1 MASLMED
8 LISILEQEDS
18 LYEDLLK
25 PSMSKTPVLIS
36 GDLEAL
42 SRITEDE
49 QEIVN
54 KVNALDKKREEGM
67 KDIANVLGKDVKTLK
82 LTDLIDVLRSRPAE
96 QNRLAA
102 IYDKLSDTIGQM
114 KRTNEQN
121 KELIES
127 SLEMVQFDMNVLQAY
142 KAAPE
147 TANYSRNALNS
158 GAYMGNMKGGFD
170 AKQ

>member
-25 PSMSKTPVLIS
+25 LSMSKTPVLIS

-42 SRITEDE
+42 SRITEYE

-121 KELIES
+121 RELIES

-147 TANYSRNALNS
+147 TANYSKNALNS
-158 GAYMGNMKGGFD
+158 GAYMGNTKGGFD

>member
-25 PSMSKTPVLIS
+25 LSMSKTPVLIS

-102 IYDKLSDTIGQM
+102 IYDKLSDTRGQM

-121 KELIES
+121 RELIES

-147 TANYSRNALNS
+147 TANYSKNALNS
-158 GAYMGNMKGGFD
+158 GAYMGNTKGGFD

>member
-25 PSMSKTPVLIS
+25 LSMSKTPVLIS

-158 GAYMGNMKGGFD
+158 GAYMGNTKGGFD

>member
-1 MASLMED
+1 MED

-25 PSMSKTPVLIS
+25 LSMSKTPVLIS
-36 GDLEAL
+36 GDLETL

-82 LTDLIDVLRSRPAE
+82 LTDLIEILRSRPAE

-121 KELIES
+121 RELIES

-147 TANYSRNALNS
+147 TANYSKNALNS
-158 GAYMGNMKGGFD
+158 GAYMGNTKGGFD

>member
-1 MASLMED
+1 MED

-25 PSMSKTPVLIS
+25 LSMSKTPVLIS

-170 AKQ
+170 AKH

>member
-1 MASLMED
+1 MED

-25 PSMSKTPVLIS
+25 LSMSKTPVLIS

-82 LTDLIDVLRSRPAE
+82 LTDLIDVLRSRPSE

-121 KELIES
+121 RELIES

-147 TANYSRNALNS
+147 TANYSKNALNS
-158 GAYMGNMKGGFD
+158 GAYMGNTKGGFD

>member
-1 MASLMED
+1 MED

-25 PSMSKTPVLIS
+25 LSMSKTPVLIS

-158 GAYMGNMKGGFD
+158 GAYMGNTKGGFD

>member
-25 PSMSKTPVLIS
+25 LSMSKTPVLIS

-121 KELIES
+121 RELIES

-147 TANYSRNALNS
+147 TANYSKNALNS
-158 GAYMGNMKGGFD
+158 GAYMGNTKGGFD

>member
-25 PSMSKTPVLIS
+25 LSMSKTPVLIS

-49 QEIVN
+49 QEIVK
-54 KVNALDKKREEGM
+54 KVNALYKKREEGM

-121 KELIES
+121 RELIES

-147 TANYSRNALNS
+147 TANYSKNALNS
-158 GAYMGNMKGGFD
+158 GAYMGNTKGGFD

>member
-25 PSMSKTPVLIS
+25 LSMSKTPVLIS

-82 LTDLIDVLRSRPAE
+82 LTDLIDVLKSRPAE

>member
-1 MASLMED
+1 MASLKED

-25 PSMSKTPVLIS
+25 LSMSKTPVLIS

-121 KELIES
+121 RELIES

-147 TANYSRNALNS
+147 TANYSKNALNS
-158 GAYMGNMKGGFD
+158 GAYMGNTKGGFD

>member
-25 PSMSKTPVLIS
+25 LSMSKTPVLIS

-147 TANYSRNALNS
+147 TANYSKNALNS
-158 GAYMGNMKGGFD
+158 GAYMGNTKGGFD

>member
-1 MASLMED
+1 MED

-18 LYEDLLK
+18 LYEDLLML
-25 PSMSKTPVLIS
+25 SMSKTPVLIS

-127 SLEMVQFDMNVLQAY
+127 SLEMVQFDMNGLQAY
-142 KAAPE
+142 KAPPE
-147 TANYSRNALNS
+147 TASYSRNALNS

>member
-1 MASLMED
+1 MED

-25 PSMSKTPVLIS
+25 LSMSKTPVLIS

-82 LTDLIDVLRSRPAE
+82 LTDLIDVLKSRPAE

>member
-1 MASLMED
+1 MED

-25 PSMSKTPVLIS
+25 LSMSKTPVLIS

-49 QEIVN
+49 QKIVN

>member
-1 MASLMED
+1 MED

-25 PSMSKTPVLIS
+25 LSMSKTPVLIS

-121 KELIES
+121 RELIES

-147 TANYSRNALNS
+147 TANYSKNALNS
-158 GAYMGNMKGGFD
+158 GAYRGNTKGGFD

>member
-25 PSMSKTPVLIS
+25 LSMSKTPVLIS

-82 LTDLIDVLRSRPAE
+82 LTDLIEILRNRPAE

-121 KELIES
+121 RELIES

-147 TANYSRNALNS
+147 TANYSKNALNS
-158 GAYMGNMKGGFD
+158 GAYMGNTKGGFD

>member
-25 PSMSKTPVLIS
+25 LSMSKTPVLIS

-82 LTDLIDVLRSRPAE
+82 LTDLIEILRSRPAE

-147 TANYSRNALNS
+147 TANYSKNALNS

>member
-1 MASLMED
+1 MED

-25 PSMSKTPVLIS
+25 LSMSKTPVLIS

-82 LTDLIDVLRSRPAE
+82 LTDLIEILRSRPAE

-102 IYDKLSDTIGQM
+102 IYDKLSDTLGQM

-121 KELIES
+121 RELIES

-147 TANYSRNALNS
+147 TANYSKNALNS
-158 GAYMGNMKGGFD
+158 GAYMGNTKGGFD

>member
-25 PSMSKTPVLIS
+25 LSMSKTPVLIS

-82 LTDLIDVLRSRPAE
+82 LTDLIEILRSRPAE

-121 KELIES
+121 RELIES

-158 GAYMGNMKGGFD
+158 GAYMGNTKGAFD

>member
-25 PSMSKTPVLIS
+25 LSMSKTPVLIS

-67 KDIANVLGKDVKTLK
+67 KDIANVLGKDVK
-82 LTDLIDVLRSRPAE
+82 IDVLRSRPAE

-121 KELIES
+121 RELIES

-147 TANYSRNALNS
+147 TANYSKNALNS
-158 GAYMGNMKGGFD
+158 GAYMGNTKGGFD

>member
-25 PSMSKTPVLIS
+25 LSMSKTPVLIS

-54 KVNALDKKREEGM
+54 KVNALDNKREEGM

-114 KRTNEQN
+114 KRSNEQN
-121 KELIES
+121 RELIES

-147 TANYSRNALNS
+147 TANYSKNALNS
-158 GAYMGNMKGGFD
+158 GAYMGNTKGGFD

>member
-25 PSMSKTPVLIS
+25 LSMSKTPVLIS

-102 IYDKLSDTIGQM
+102 IYDKLSDTIGQINM
-114 KRTNEQN
+114 TNEQN

-147 TANYSRNALNS
+147 TANYSKNALNS

>member
-25 PSMSKTPVLIS
+25 LSMSKTPVLIS
-36 GDLEAL
+36 GDIEAL

-82 LTDLIDVLRSRPAE
+82 LTDLIEILRSRPAE

-121 KELIES
+121 RELIES

-147 TANYSRNALNS
+147 TANYSKNALNS
-158 GAYMGNMKGGFD
+158 GAYMGNTKGGFD

>member
-25 PSMSKTPVLIS
+25 LSMSKTPVLIS

-121 KELIES
+121 RELIES
-127 SLEMVQFDMNVLQAY
+127 SLEMVKFDMNVLQAY